1 MVTPPIYP
9 HDRKT
14 RDSAVVD
21 LKGDINAM
29 AEKSL
34 TDAYGEASR
43 LGVDRIVLNFTE
55 VGYINSTGI
64 ALIVGLLAT
73 ARKEGLTFA
82 AYGLSDHYREIFE
95 ITRLADF
102 MTMFPDESAAI
113 GDHQNQGTTTGGDQ

>member
-1 MVTPPIYP
+1 MVTTPIEARV
-9 HDRKT
+9 RKT
-14 RDSAVVD
+14 GDAAVVD

-34 TDAYGEASR
+34 TDAYAEASR
-43 LGVDRIVLNFTE
+43 MGVHRVVLNFSE

-73 ARKEGLTFA
+73 ARKEGRSFA

-102 MTMFPDESAAI
+102 MAIVPDEAAATADRTD
-113 GDHQNQGTTTGGDQ
+113 GTTGGES